1 MAFSSSIGTGSG
13 TWYNAWYWNTV
24 PGTAEL
30 YTHVYQ
36 QPGTVP
42 GGLYF
47 LPRNAHPAPVLRAS
61 ERSQLAF
68 LGRKYNP
75 PGTYILYCIN
85 FIRLFP
91 RHTVR
96 YCIIIRMM
104 LACCTL
110 LARRTLLNQRA
121 FCTVPTKPG
130 SSIKVERGTDEAE
143 RAARDLVYGGQQPP
157 PMPWAMMGFTAA
169 VLGSYVAY
177 HYLIELPREHAL
189 EALTEPVGPLPPQ
202 AHRRLP
208 DGRLLMADG
217 SIQSGDPSSTRQ
229 A

>member
-1 MAFSSSIGTGSG
+1 MPGIGIPYQVPQSSILMCTSNQVLYQVGCTSYRGTPTQRRCCERPSDRSWRSSVGS
-13 TWYNAWYWNTV
+13 TTRLVHTYCTV
-24 PGTAEL
+24 L
-30 YTHVYQ
+30 ILFVYSHGIQ
-36 QPGTVP
+36 
-42 GGLYF
+42 
-47 LPRNAHPAPVLRAS
+47 
-61 ERSQLAF
+61 
-68 LGRKYNP
+68 
-75 PGTYILYCIN
+75 
-85 FIRLFP
+85 
-91 RHTVR
+91 

-104 LACCTL
+104 LACRTL